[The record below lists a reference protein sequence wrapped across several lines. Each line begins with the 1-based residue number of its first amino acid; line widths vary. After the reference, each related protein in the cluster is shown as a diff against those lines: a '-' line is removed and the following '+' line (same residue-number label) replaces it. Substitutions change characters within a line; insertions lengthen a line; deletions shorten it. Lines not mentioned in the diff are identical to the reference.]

1 MRSEYIGRMVIPLPD
16 LANTGMSAIDT
27 EKSPDAVAPVA
38 AKNDEVSVTASA
50 TTQSSSSSLPRV
62 ALLMSLLALTAA
74 GWTAWQL
81 VDLQGIPSRISSDS
95 GKLQALSSLLDG
107 LAQRSDRQQQLLI
120 DLESSLESGLE
131 VIPDLSLRLAQSEE
145 QLANIPGINA
155 RSRGDLLKTEA
166 LYYLQ
171 IANAQATLAG
181 NAQVAASALQLA
193 DDKLRDAGDPSL
205 TRVRAQLSEELV
217 ALKAVPIIDL
227 TGISFRLQAL
237 AVQTETWPF
246 RNAAPN
252 NFSPDILGGNETAE
266 DAGAWERFV
275 ATVKAVFSSIVSV
288 KETDVPHATQLGS
301 AEEALVLEIVKAEL
315 QVARLALISGNAEL
329 FSQSLVRVNAQ
340 IYEYFVID
348 ATAVNAA
355 LTTLVEFQALE
366 LPGPLPDISGSAA
379 LLLSIT
385 GNAPDKSG
393 SDRS

>member
-1 MRSEYIGRMVIPLPD
+1 MRSEYMGRMVIPFPD

-27 EKSPDAVAPVA
+27 EKSPDAVDAAPGV

-50 TTQSSSSSLPRV
+50 KTQSSSSSLPRV
-62 ALLMSLLALTAA
+62 ALLVALLALTAA

-81 VDLQGIPSRISSDS
+81 VDLQGIPSRITSDA
-95 GKLQALSSLLDG
+95 GKLQNLSSRLDG
-107 LAQRSDRQQQLLI
+107 LVQRSERQQALLT

-131 VIPDLSLRLAQSEE
+131 VIPDLSLRLARSEE

-155 RSRGDLLKTEA
+155 RSRVELLKTEA

-217 ALKAVPIIDL
+217 ALKAVPVIDL
-227 TGISFRLQAL
+227 TGISLRLQSL
-237 AVQTETWPF
+237 AIQTETWPF

-252 NFSPDILGGNETAE
+252 NFSPDIRVGNETAE
-266 DAGAWERFV
+266 GAGAWDRFV

-288 KETDVPHATQLGS
+288 KETAAPRAAQLGS
-301 AEEALVLEIVKAEL
+301 AE
-315 QVARLALISGNAEL
+315 R
-329 FSQSLVRVNAQ
+329 R
-340 IYEYFVID
+340 
-348 ATAVNAA
+348 
-355 LTTLVEFQALE
+355 
-366 LPGPLPDISGSAA
+366 
-379 LLLSIT
+379 
-385 GNAPDKSG
+385 
-393 SDRS
+393 R

>member
-1 MRSEYIGRMVIPLPD
+1 MRSQYIGRMVIPLPD

-27 EKSPDAVAPVA
+27 EKTPDAVAPVVP
-38 AKNDEVSVTASA
+38 KNNEASVTASA
-50 TTQSSSSSLPRV
+50 TTQSSSSSLTRA
-62 ALLMSLLALTAA
+62 ALLISLLALTAA

-81 VDLQGIPSRISSDS
+81 VDLQGIPLQISSDA
-95 GKLQALSSLLDG
+95 GKLQNLSSRIDG
-107 LAQRSDRQQQLLI
+107 LAQRSDRQQSILT

-145 QLANIPGINA
+145 QLANIPGINV
-155 RSRGDLLKTEA
+155 RSRVDLLKKEA

-217 ALKAVPIIDL
+217 ALKAVPVIDL

-252 NFSPDILGGNETAE
+252 NFSPDIQVGNETAE